1 VKESRDLARLRV
13 WAASRRAEI
22 HEAGRL
28 VNPQAG
34 TPAPHHFRKR
44 NSFAEVPITARGF
57 ASCPNTG
64 IECVCQSVTGPT
76 RLGGFTF
83 MTSNA
88 AKVLAAVCVLLV
100 IFLAVIK
107 RGDNQQHAQDT
118 RSIAEFSNTL
128 NAAQAVITNRDFTI
142 LTLSNRLGECESA
155 STSISN
161 KLTAAIAAGEE
172 KITGLTQKISDL
184 SAENQER
191 TKHIANLTN
200 EIAALNN
207 KLAEKAAMLTRTN
220 EDLAQLQKE
229 YRLLDNR
236 LRRDIA
242 ERIVVERRLN
252 NPQELKAQLVYLKT
266 NPPAAVT
273 ADEILLGLDVEV
285 KSNGTY
291 HVLAPD

>member
-1 VKESRDLARLRV
+1 
-13 WAASRRAEI
+13 
-22 HEAGRL
+22 
-28 VNPQAG
+28 
-34 TPAPHHFRKR
+34 
-44 NSFAEVPITARGF
+44 
-57 ASCPNTG
+57 
-64 IECVCQSVTGPT
+64 
-76 RLGGFTF
+76 